1 MKKRQSGISRR
12 TFLAAAATAAL
23 AGTVGLPEK
32 VRAAGSGTVATLID
46 LSLCD
51 GCRGRETPA
60 CVAAC
65 RAKNAGVVPVPVDP
79 IPELFPRGR
88 IEDWSTRQGVKDRLT
103 PYNYLFVQKADVEYE
118 GRTQTVY
125 IPRRCMHCDNP
136 ACATICPFSANHKYE
151 TGAVAIDK
159 DICFGGAKCKEVCP
173 WAIPQRQSGVG
184 IYLHILPTLAGNGVM
199 FKCDLCRDL
208 LLEGK
213 EPVCIP
219 ACPRKAM
226 SIGPREEIL
235 AEAERRAAA
244 MNGFIYGKEENG
256 GTSTLYVSPVPF
268 DALNAAIEKGPG
280 RPHLAE
286 APRRMEKT
294 DPMGKA
300 VMASPLLGVVAGVA
314 AVAGVR
320 MKKDRVEP
328 HE

>member
-125 IPRRCMHCDNP
+125 IPRRCMHCDN
-136 ACATICPFSANHKYE
+136 
-151 TGAVAIDK
+151 
-159 DICFGGAKCKEVCP
+159 
-173 WAIPQRQSGVG
+173 
-184 IYLHILPTLAGNGVM
+184 
-199 FKCDLCRDL
+199 
-208 LLEGK
+208 
-213 EPVCIP
+213 
-219 ACPRKAM
+219 
-226 SIGPREEIL
+226 
-235 AEAERRAAA
+235 
-244 MNGFIYGKEENG
+244 
-256 GTSTLYVSPVPF
+256 
-268 DALNAAIEKGPG
+268 
-280 RPHLAE
+280 
-286 APRRMEKT
+286 
-294 DPMGKA
+294 
-300 VMASPLLGVVAGVA
+300 
-314 AVAGVR
+314 
-320 MKKDRVEP
+320 
-328 HE
+328 